1 MTDVTI
7 RGIDD
12 DVYARFAAEAKRRGV
27 AIGELTT
34 QMMLAALQESNKTV
48 YNIGNLDELTVSR
61 RDLESMDGPVIFSN
75 IDLLE
80 FAEDVDWQ
88 LFKERVERI
97 NNVDVVLISNSLSK
111 FQILTKAKN
120 VDSVTFKK

>member
-34 QMMLAALQESNKTV
+34 QMMLAALQESNRAV

-80 FAEDVDWQ
+80 FAEDVDWP

-97 NNVDVVLISNSLSK
+97 NNVDLVLISKSLSK

-120 VDSVTFKK
+120 VSSVAFKE